1 MPSGSWRGFWR
12 SRSLGGQL
20 TAIVAVLVVG
30 LLAAIGILLD
40 LWLGSY
46 VASSSASQLHALA
59 DPVIA
64 REMHAPAP
72 RPGPQPPQD
81 GTVRNGVNL
90 TRLARSL
97 SDQVDGPETFA
108 EVVTPNGSIVTVP
121 PARISAESDESS
133 AVPPPRPTLP
143 SVEISQS
150 LSSGREA
157 TALVSSSGTPFLV
170 LVEPLT
176 TNEGMAG
183 AVVLGASLARGDALR
198 ATVRLSFLV
207 GAILGAVVVG
217 LAASRLVV
225 LVLSP
230 LDRLVH
236 ATRRVAGGDLRVRV
250 SNDMATNEVG
260 ELAHAFD
267 AMVERLEEVFEAQRR
282 FVADASH
289 ELRSPLPAVSGML
302 EMLEIG
308 ADEGDPARRTKVL
321 QALTKEV
328 ERMGRLLNGLL
339 ALSRSERGEVRSQP
353 VQLDQVVAD
362 LRPTIEVLA
371 RDHRLRLDVGKVP
384 RVRGDAD
391 QLAQVVV
398 NLVENAAKH
407 TTPGGQ
413 ITVSVEAMNGPDR
426 VVLGVSDTGAGIP
439 PEVLPHLFEP
449 FYRADASRTRATGGS
464 GLGLAIV
471 HGIVKAHG
479 GEIKVTSRVGQGSTF
494 VVELPAAVLDR
505 LAPPVDVDP
514 PRA

>member
-12 SRSLGGQL
+12 SRSLGVQL

-46 VASSSASQLHALA
+46 VASSSASQLHSLA
-59 DPVIA
+59 APVIA
-64 REMHAPAP
+64 REMNAPAP
-72 RPGPQPPQD
+72 RAGPQPPQA
-81 GTVRNGVNL
+81 GTVINGINL

-108 EVVTPNGSIVTVP
+108 EVVTPSGSVVEVP
-121 PARISAESDESS
+121 PARVTTQPDESS
-133 AVPPPRPTLP
+133 FMPPPRPSLP
-143 SVEISQS
+143 SAQISQS
-150 LSSGREA
+150 LASDREE
-157 TALVSSSGTPFLV
+157 TVLVSSSGTPFLL

-176 TNEGMAG
+176 TNEGTAG
-183 AVVLGASLARGDALR
+183 AVVLGASLARGDTLR
-198 ATVRLSFLV
+198 ATVRLSFLL
-207 GAILGAVVVG
+207 GAILGAVVMG

-230 LDRLVH
+230 LDRLVQ

-250 SNDMATNEVG
+250 GDEVATNEVG
-260 ELAHAFD
+260 QLAHAFD

-289 ELRSPLPAVSGML
+289 ELRSPLTAVSGML

-308 ADEGDPARRTKVL
+308 ADEGDPARRTRVL

-328 ERMGRLLNGLL
+328 DRMGRLLNGLL
-339 ALSRSERGEVRSQP
+339 ALSRSEQSRVKSEP
-353 VQLDQVVAD
+353 THLDQIVSD
-362 LRPTIEVLA
+362 LRPAIEVLA

-384 RVRGDAD
+384 AIRGDSD
-391 QLAQVVV
+391 QLAQVVI
-398 NLVENAAKH
+398 NLVENAAKY
-407 TTPGGQ
+407 TAPGGQ
-413 ITVSVEAMNGPDR
+413 ITVSVEAGDGVGG
-426 VVLGVSDTGAGIP
+426 VVLRVSDTGAGIP

-471 HGIVKAHG
+471 HGIAKAHG
-479 GEIKVTSRVGQGSTF
+479 GEVKVTSRVGQGTTV
-494 VVELPAAVLDR
+494 VVEYPVASLDPAC
-505 LAPPVDVDP
+505 PVDVDSP
-514 PRA
+514 QD